1 MLDHTQMAQRYFNAG
16 RRAGKTI
23 LSYPFEEPMHITQNP
38 IYKHGTEA
46 AEIDIDKITWREIP
60 SDDRNIFFDWVLEET
75 IRKNQAGQEIYG
87 DTFAGD
93 PLIHLAEELL
103 DGLFYVYVAFRQRQ
117 ALEVAAQE
125 ATNDLQRLKN
135 SHCTLLQRS
144 SYQYQRRNLGFAH
157 IN

>member
-1 MLDHTQMAQRYFNAG
+1 
-16 RRAGKTI
+16 
-23 LSYPFEEPMHITQNP
+23 MHITQNP
-38 IYKHGTEA
+38 IYKHGTKAVE
-46 AEIDIDKITWREIP
+46 IDKITWREIP

-75 IRKNQAGQEIYG
+75 IRKNQAGQETYG

-125 ATNDLQRLKN
+125 AVNEVQRIKK
-135 SHCTLLQRS
+135 
-144 SYQYQRRNLGFAH
+144 Y
-157 IN
+157 